1 MGFRRPLRASAS
13 PGAVA
18 SVPFPP
24 MRKTLITLLL
34 PALATWAAAPAAA
47 DVGTKII
54 ERCTH
59 GQSISGFSQQDYQRA
74 LRETTAEVNEYSDC
88 VNLIH
93 KAQLAAAGRGG
104 AGAGGSGT
112 GGPGGLTANVPP
124 PTPAEQQALQ
134 SAHSS
139 GATPVQVGAQTV
151 APGVVHAD
159 ISSAVSALPTPL
171 LALLAF
177 LLAGALFILARAIR
191 DRVIARRD
199 S

>member
-1 MGFRRPLRASAS
+1 
-13 PGAVA
+13 
-18 SVPFPP
+18 
-24 MRKTLITLLL
+24 MRKALMTLLV
-34 PALATWAAAPAAA
+34 LAAVWQAAPAAA

-59 GQSISGFSQQDYQRA
+59 GQSIAGFSQQDYRRA
-74 LRETTAEVNEYSDC
+74 LEETTAEVNEYSDC

-93 KAQLAAAGRGG
+93 KAQLAAAGGGSAGGGGTG
-104 AGAGGSGT
+104 AGST
-112 GGPGGLTANVPP
+112 GAQSANVPP

-159 ISSAVSALPTPL
+159 IASAASSLPTPL

-177 LLAGALFILARAIR
+177 LLVGALFILARAIR
-191 DRVIARRD
+191 ERVGAGRN

>member
-1 MGFRRPLRASAS
+1 
-13 PGAVA
+13 
-18 SVPFPP
+18 
-24 MRKTLITLLL
+24 MRKPLMTLLVL
-34 PALATWAAAPAAA
+34 ALAAALQAAPAGA

-59 GQSISGFSQQDYQRA
+59 GQSIAGFSQQDYRRA
-74 LRETTAEVNEYSDC
+74 LEETTAEVNEYSDC

-93 KAQLAAAGRGG
+93 KAQLAAAGRG
-104 AGAGGSGT
+104 AAGGGGGT
-112 GGPGGLTANVPP
+112 GPGSVGALSANVAP

-139 GATPVQVGAQTV
+139 GATPVQVGAHTV

-159 ISSAVSALPTPL
+159 IASAASSLPTPL

-177 LLAGALFILARAIR
+177 LLGGGLFILARAIR
-191 DRVIARRD
+191 ERVGADRD

>member
-1 MGFRRPLRASAS
+1 MHRR
-13 PGAVA
+13 
-18 SVPFPP
+18 
-24 MRKTLITLLL
+24 TLTTVLLL
-34 PALATWAAAPAAA
+34 TLAVWPAAPAGA

-59 GQSISGFSQQDYQRA
+59 GQSIAGFSQQDYRRA
-74 LRETTAEVNEYSDC
+74 LQETTAEVNEYSDC

-104 AGAGGSGT
+104 AGATGAGAGSA
-112 GGPGGLTANVPP
+112 GGLTANVAP

-134 SAHSS
+134 AAHST

-151 APGVVHAD
+151 APGVVHAN
-159 ISSAVSALPTPL
+159 IASAVNSLPTPL

-177 LLAGALFILARAIR
+177 LLVGALLILARAIR
-191 DRVIARRD
+191 DRVSSD

>member
-1 MGFRRPLRASAS
+1 
-13 PGAVA
+13 
-18 SVPFPP
+18 
-24 MRKTLITLLL
+24 MRKPHLTSLSL
-34 PALATWAAAPAAA
+34 ALALVVALAAQAPPAGA

-59 GQSISGFSQQDYQRA
+59 GQSIAGFSQQDYRRA
-74 LRETTAEVNEYSDC
+74 LEETTAEVNEYSDC

-93 KAQLAAAGRGG
+93 KAQLAAAGRGS
-104 AGAGGSGT
+104 GGGT
-112 GGPGGLTANVPP
+112 GTGSTGAPSASVPP

-134 SAHSS
+134 NAHVT

-159 ISSAVSALPTPL
+159 IASAASSLPTPL

-177 LLAGALFILARAIR
+177 LLGGALFILARAIR
-191 DRVIARRD
+191 ERVGAGRD

>member
-1 MGFRRPLRASAS
+1 M
-13 PGAVA
+13 
-18 SVPFPP
+18 
-24 MRKTLITLLL
+24 TLLVL
-34 PALATWAAAPAAA
+34 ALAAISQAAPASA

-59 GQSISGFSQQDYQRA
+59 GQSIAGYSQQDYRRA
-74 LRETTAEVNEYSDC
+74 LEETTAEVNEYSDC

-93 KAQLAAAGRGG
+93 KAQLAAAGSASVGG
-104 AGAGGSGT
+104 GGT
-112 GGPGGLTANVPP
+112 GGGSTGALSANVPP

-134 SAHSS
+134 RAHVN

-159 ISSAVSALPTPL
+159 IASAASSLPTPL
-171 LALLAF
+171 LVLLAF

-191 DRVIARRD
+191 ERVGADRD